1 MEVNLMKFERE
12 ILRIHSDKESVEK
25 IITFIKAYEEK
36 INKQLDDFTSNDLEE
51 MLKGSSIHTVVR
63 VENFIKT
70 YFDMYESFLNNKNV
84 QKGMNKQWLIEFYNY
99 HKEKNNRYVELIL
112 LEDDYNIIEG
122 NAEITLERTIS
133 YPDGSRYII
142 ELSIEELR
150 KYINT
155 IK

>member
-1 MEVNLMKFERE
+1 MKFERE

>member
-1 MEVNLMKFERE
+1 MKFERE

-36 INKQLDDFTSNDLEE
+36 INKQLDDFASNDLEE

-70 YFDMYESFLNNKNV
+70 YFDIYESFLNNKNV

>member
-1 MEVNLMKFERE
+1 MKFERE

-70 YFDMYESFLNNKNV
+70 YFDMYESFLNKRGLEKVNNDIEDIIKGIEN
-84 QKGMNKQWLIEFYNY
+84 QKEKDSSKILIELVKWLENEKCVIEE
-99 HKEKNNRYVELIL
+99 KESEKERVWKSSRNIIIDKTIAKIVEL
-112 LEDDYNIIEG
+112 
-122 NAEITLERTIS
+122 TF
-133 YPDGSRYII
+133 
-142 ELSIEELR
+142 
-150 KYINT
+150 K
-155 IK
+155 